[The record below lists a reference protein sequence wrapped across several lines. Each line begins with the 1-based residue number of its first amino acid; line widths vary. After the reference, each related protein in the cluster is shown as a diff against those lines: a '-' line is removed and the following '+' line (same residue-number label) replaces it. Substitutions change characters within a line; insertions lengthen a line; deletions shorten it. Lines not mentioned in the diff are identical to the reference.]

1 MGVGRGKV
9 GVVDSG
15 QREGGGGGGRMRFG
29 SGAASRTYS
38 LKRGC
43 AGI

>member
-15 QREGGGGGGRMRFG
+15 QREGRMRCG